1 MAAVV
6 ALACFVLAFAWG
18 GRKVTQPVRHRA
30 AVDGATANE
39 RVLIY
44 FGASTCRPSRDP
56 ALAADVR
63 AIRRALRESAT
74 RDSRRLVAI
83 GVAVDN
89 DVQAGLAHLSSVDA
103 FDEVLSGHGWANEG
117 VLKYIAGDL
126 GGPAATPQIVVV
138 DRHITNEG
146 DSGELGSDH
155 EAVRVRKV
163 GLVAIRRWRADG
175 ARIDP

>member
-1 MAAVV
+1 VAV
-6 ALACFVLAFAWG
+6 FLAFACFALAYTWG
-18 GRKVTQPVRHRA
+18 GRIVTPPVRHRA

-44 FGASTCRPSRDP
+44 FGASTCRPSQDP

-63 AIRRALRESAT
+63 AIRRALRE
-74 RDSRRLVAI
+74 SRRLVAI

-155 EAVRVRKV
+155 ETVRVRKV